1 VSSCGSM
8 GQPPSMIGSGVE
20 YVLQSMAHTSSLPL
34 TDRQVEILTLLALG
48 QHLGRVLPHFCFEI
62 MPKVPSQISST
73 IICTV
78 PTISEVQVRRALRPL
93 TDRWREVPIEPRRS
107 TQLGISFRPP
117 QVEALGLDMLTTLR
131 TLLKYQFQV
140 IRLGAY
146 WNRIEPEPDQFQPQE
161 LDLLVDAAEQAGK
174 QIILCVGP
182 LKTFSYPEFFVPAH
196 HLKQPLREGALV
208 EPNAHP
214 LLIAAAI
221 EFVRR
226 IVERYRSRSSVVA
239 WQVEH
244 EAVDPLGMEHSWRLA
259 AAFVAKEVE
268 AVRVA
273 DPTRPIV
280 MTGFLPTSL
289 PVRLQQWWRTRDQ
302 GDSLSVAQRLAD
314 IVGIDYYPRHALV
327 GIGGMT
333 LYLDGSKGLW
343 QQRRQRQLF
352 AWARTHGRRLMITEG
367 QAEPWETVTTPPNPH
382 GLAMYSCMP
391 EHVIENYNQCRRWAR
406 RADFPLDA
414 YLFWGAE
421 YWTLRE
427 RSGDSS
433 YLDAFARILQNA

>member
-1 VSSCGSM
+1 M
-8 GQPPSMIGSGVE
+8 PPKLRIAALSAGAAS
-20 YVLQSMAHTSSLPL
+20 
-34 TDRQVEILTLLALG
+34 LLAL
-48 QHLGRVLPHFCFEI
+48 PI
-62 MPKVPSQISST
+62 
-73 IICTV
+73 
-78 PTISEVQVRRALRPL
+78 ISEVRVKRAVRPL
-93 TDRWREVPIEPRRS
+93 TDRWREAPIEPGGS
-107 TQLGISFRPP
+107 TKLGISFRPP
-117 QVEALGLDMLTTLR
+117 QVEALGLDPQTTLR
-131 TLLKYQFQV
+131 KLLEYPFQV

-146 WNRIEPEPDQFQPQE
+146 WNRIETEPHGFNPEE
-161 LDLLVDAAEQAGK
+161 LDFQVSAAEQAGK

-196 HLKQPLREGALV
+196 HLTQPLREGALV
-208 EPNAHP
+208 EPNAHQ

-221 EFVRR
+221 QFATR
-226 IVERYRSRSSVVA
+226 IVERYRGRKSVVA

-259 AAFVAKEVE
+259 TSFVAKEVD
-268 AVRVA
+268 AVRSA

-289 PVRLQQWWRTRDQ
+289 PVRVQQWWRTRDQ
-302 GDSLSVAQRLAD
+302 GDSLSVARRLAD

-327 GIGGMT
+327 SIGGMT
-333 LYLDGSKGLW
+333 LYLDGSKSIW
-343 QQRRQRQLF
+343 QQRGQRQLF
-352 AWARTHGRRLMITEG
+352 TWARTHGRRLMITEG

-382 GLAMYSCMP
+382 QRAMYSCLP
-391 EHVIENYNQCRRWAR
+391 EQVIENYNQCMRWAR
-406 RADFPLDA
+406 SADFPLDA

-433 YLDAFARILQNA
+433 YLNAFARILQNA